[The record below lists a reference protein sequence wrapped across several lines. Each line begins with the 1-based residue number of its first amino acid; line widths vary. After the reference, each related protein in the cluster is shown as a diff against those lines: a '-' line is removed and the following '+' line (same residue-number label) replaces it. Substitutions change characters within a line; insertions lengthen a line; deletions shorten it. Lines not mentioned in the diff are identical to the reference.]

1 MITAEYLMLE
11 FEHALPKIEEITPS
25 SLVMLAGDA
34 LAPTDV
40 IRDVRTEAKKEK
52 VTDLRAL
59 ADLIAKTMANHRR
72 RLVTENVLR
81 RRGLDSFDDYYDR
94 AASLPND
101 LVSTLDTEIA
111 SFEDVHEIAD
121 VEILLAGMD
130 DSGPHLYLISKPGTS
145 TCFDAIGYHAI
156 GSGEQHAIAT
166 ISSYGYVD
174 LFNLNTALYLA
185 YEAKRKAER
194 APGVGRE
201 TDIRIIDSKGI
212 HEISSEATGLLEK
225 TYQTKTSSDSKWLE
239 SLPNFGPT

>member
-11 FEHALPKIEEITPS
+11 FEHALPKIEEITSS

-40 IRDVRTEAKKEK
+40 IRDVRSEARKEK
-52 VTDLRAL
+52 VTEIRAL
-59 ADLIAKTMANHRR
+59 ANLIAQSLADHRK

-81 RRGLDSFDDYYDR
+81 RRGLNSFDEYYER
-94 AASLPND
+94 ASALPSD

-111 SFEDVHEIAD
+111 AFEDIHELGD

-130 DSGPHLYLISKPGTS
+130 ATGPHLYLISKPGTS

-156 GSGEQHAIAT
+156 GSGEQQAIAT

-174 LFNLNTALYLA
+174 AFNTNTASYIA

-201 TDIRIIDSKGI
+201 TDIRLINSKGI
-212 HEISSEATGLLEK
+212 HEISPAQMSRLEE
-225 TYQTKTSSDSKWLE
+225 TYQTKVTADSKWLE
-239 SLPNFGPT
+239 ALPDFGLP

>member
-11 FEHALPKIEEITPS
+11 FEHALPKIEEITSS

-40 IRDVRTEAKKEK
+40 IRDVRNEARKEK

-59 ADLIAKTMANHRR
+59 ADLIAKTMANHRK

-111 SFEDVHEIAD
+111 AFEDVHEIAD

-156 GSGEQHAIAT
+156 GSGE
-166 ISSYGYVD
+166 
-174 LFNLNTALYLA
+174 NTRLLRYHLTVTSTFSLRTLR
-185 YEAKRKAER
+185 YTWRMKRKERPREHRESVAKR
-194 APGVGRE
+194 
-201 TDIRIIDSKGI
+201 TF
-212 HEISSEATGLLEK
+212 GL
-225 TYQTKTSSDSKWLE
+225 
-239 SLPNFGPT
+239 